1 LASAFESNWITSRMD
16 KQSDVSGRPES
27 PPAATDPGDANQAV
41 RSTPPHRAFG
51 IYLLLAVA
59 WGYAIHYFGRGFTI
73 RPPWIVFVG
82 VVLFSVPVVLSSLYL
97 NTTKKIRN
105 LAVYD
110 RTGVLYRILSGRIL
124 ATFIWSILA
133 VVSTF
138 FVLLQFHSYTTW
150 EWAGFFLVVPLFW
163 LVYTI
168 ARSFVDGQIKPYIA
182 SATAI
187 RTARRITPIVATIA
201 YFAVVYQFV
210 ELPQHQTLGEAID
223 YAKSLSGESTGSALI
238 FEIAQYQA
246 YYDGAKYFIL
256 GQFRGDQAIWELFLI
271 SIGGYVIFF
280 SASTMLSCFAIP
292 PREYRRVFSPLS
304 DADIPPQMTGWNV
317 GLTSATFSFV
327 VLFVLLPI
335 FTFVEQQT
343 GQDNKPFVEAR
354 KKADFFV
361 VQIDDAYFRPGTPD
375 ELRDI
380 QVKALRRM
388 DSLLP
393 ELDRELDRAFATMEA
408 NVDPFLDWYYTLK
421 SEYLRT
427 LNLLAGNFEDY
438 LAEILTDHL
447 QHGAPFKAFE
457 AKVTEALA
465 LQKEIQPEFIREAQA
480 VLARNSVEPPQDVN
494 LVVVQRIALPEVLTL
509 PQHRDMIE
517 IEKRLGLS
525 GGAGVIAAV
534 AAKKIIAKVAAKG
547 TFKIAGTA
555 LAKMIG
561 GKAVAG
567 FGGAAGGA
575 AAGAAIGSVVPGIGT
590 AVGGI
595 IGGIIGAVTA
605 GVAVDK
611 GLLMLEEYFGR
622 DQFRE
627 DLLSAIRETRAAFEA
642 DLHN

>member
-1 LASAFESNWITSRMD
+1 MD
-16 KQSDVSGRPES
+16 KKSDVSDRAES
-27 PPAATDPGDANQAV
+27 PPAATDAGDANKAF

-51 IYLLLAVA
+51 LYLLLAAA
-59 WGYAIHYFGRGFTI
+59 WGYAIHYFGREFTI

-82 VVLFSVPVVLSSLYL
+82 VVLFSVPVVLSGLYL
-97 NTTKKIRN
+97 NTTKKTRN

-110 RTGVLYRILSGRIL
+110 RTGLLYRILSGRIL
-124 ATFIWSILA
+124 ATFIWSIWA
-133 VVSTF
+133 FVSTF
-138 FVLLQFHSYTTW
+138 FVLLQFHPYSTW

-163 LVYTI
+163 LVHTI
-168 ARSFVDGQIKPYIA
+168 VRSFVGGQIKPYLA

-187 RTARRITPIVATIA
+187 RAARRITPIVATIA
-201 YFAVVYQFV
+201 YFAVVCSYSFA
-210 ELPQHQTLGEAID
+210 ELPQHQTLGEAIS
-223 YAKSLSGESTGSALI
+223 YAKSRGGEYTSSALI
-238 FEIAQYQA
+238 FELVQYQA

-256 GQFRGDQAIWELFLI
+256 GQFHGDQAIWAFLLL

-304 DADIPPQMTGWNV
+304 DADNPPQMTGWDFW
-317 GLTSATFSFV
+317 LTSAIFSFV

-335 FTFVEQQT
+335 FTSVEQQIRN
-343 GQDNKPFVEAR
+343 DNDPFVEAR
-354 KKADFFV
+354 KKADFLV
-361 VQIDDAYFRPGTPD
+361 VQIDDAYYLPSTPD

-393 ELDRELDRAFATMEA
+393 DLDRELDRAFATTEA
-408 NVDPFLDWYYTLK
+408 NVDSFLDWYYTLK
-421 SEYLRT
+421 AEYLRT
-427 LNLLAGNFEDY
+427 LNLLAGNFEDH
-438 LAEILTDHL
+438 LAKKLTEHL

-457 AKVTEALA
+457 AKVTEALT
-465 LQKEIQPEFIREAQA
+465 LQNEIQAEFIREAKA
-480 VLARNSVEPPQDVN
+480 VLARTRVEPPEDVN
-494 LVVVQRIALPEVLTL
+494 LVVVQKMALPQVLTL
-509 PQHRDMIE
+509 PEHRDMLA

-534 AAKKIIAKVAAKG
+534 ATKKIIAKVAAKG
-547 TFKIAGTA
+547 TLKIAGTA

-590 AVGGI
+590 AIGGI
-595 IGGIIGAVTA
+595 IGGFVGAVTA

-611 GLLMLEEYFGR
+611 GLLMLEDYFGR
-622 DQFRE
+622 NQFRE

-642 DLHN
+642 ELHN